1 MPAID
6 GAFPIGP
13 DRAMS
18 SKATV
23 ASPASIAVPARPPR
37 LPPSHVIKGEFEDMY
52 SSLTGAFGL
61 LAGGRTRGADAVITG
76 TATM

>member
-1 MPAID
+1 
-6 GAFPIGP
+6 
-13 DRAMS
+13 MS
-18 SKATV
+18 SKATL

-61 LAGGRTRGADAVITG
+61 LAGGERAAPTR
-76 TATM
+76 